1 LPPAEWKSVVINDFE
16 ASVAQKYPEIEEIK
30 TQLYRA
36 GATFASMSGS
46 GSAVFGIFE
55 KPVRLDDLE
64 KDNQVFYGA

>member
-1 LPPAEWKSVVINDFE
+1 
-16 ASVAQKYPEIEEIK
+16 
-30 TQLYRA
+30 
-36 GATFASMSGS
+36 MSGS